1 MRPQITQK
9 YREFLL
15 RTYDSERHVVLM
27 GGRRSGKTYAT
38 FQWLA
43 QVGELLGGCEILVV
57 CAEYAPL
64 QRTME
69 DFVGAVGV
77 TPHGS
82 LVHGYTATTAGNVR
96 WKFAHFA
103 SAEKAQGTKCDYL
116 FVNEAV
122 NVPHEVI
129 TALLP
134 AVRRQAYYNFNPT
147 AKGWLN
153 DYMTEA
159 NTLRTTWRDNPHL
172 TEEQREIFEEYK
184 RRAES
189 PTASVIDRRAY
200 AVYYLGEFADY
211 GGKIFGGVERC
222 SVEQYRNISAP
233 EFYGL
238 DFGFAATENSDPTVL
253 IGCKIFAGR
262 VYAHQY
268 IYEVG
273 LVRDE
278 DLGAKLLACGIENT
292 TPIYC
297 DYGGLGAT
305 RIRALRTAGEGRWQ
319 GALAA
324 GFAVQN
330 AIKTEILDGIGVI
343 LAYDGIT
350 ITETSKALE
359 MELEEYRLNERGKL
373 EGADHG
379 IDAMRYA
386 VVTAKRLYGI

>member
-43 QVGELLGGCEILVV
+43 QVGELMGGCEILVV

-134 AVRRQAYYNFNPT
+134 AVRRQ
-147 AKGWLN
+147 
-153 DYMTEA
+153 
-159 NTLRTTWRDNPHL
+159 
-172 TEEQREIFEEYK
+172 Q
-184 RRAES
+184 
-189 PTASVIDRRAY
+189 
-200 AVYYLGEFADY
+200 
-211 GGKIFGGVERC
+211 
-222 SVEQYRNISAP
+222 
-233 EFYGL
+233 
-238 DFGFAATENSDPTVL
+238 
-253 IGCKIFAGR
+253 
-262 VYAHQY
+262 
-268 IYEVG
+268 
-273 LVRDE
+273 
-278 DLGAKLLACGIENT
+278 
-292 TPIYC
+292 
-297 DYGGLGAT
+297 
-305 RIRALRTAGEGRWQ
+305 
-319 GALAA
+319 
-324 GFAVQN
+324 
-330 AIKTEILDGIGVI
+330 
-343 LAYDGIT
+343 
-350 ITETSKALE
+350 
-359 MELEEYRLNERGKL
+359 
-373 EGADHG
+373 
-379 IDAMRYA
+379 
-386 VVTAKRLYGI
+386 